1 MIVVLTVMSDID
13 LSDDQLGFWLGWFG
27 LDLVGLDYAVQQV

>member
-1 MIVVLTVMSDID
+1 MTAVLTVMSNMDFHTISWD
-13 LSDDQLGFWLGWFG
+13 FLLGWFG